1 MGSFVLAGFGSMRG
15 FGMPGVPNGFCGGIA
30 ILGANTHRPSVT
42 NAGYSLS
49 PAGARKLYNL
59 MLGRGYCAQNGAQTI
74 EGCFR
79 GLSAIASGAHQLV
92 DEAHFNATA
101 YHEAVRGII
110 TRKTA
115 VITLWANGAALP
127 GDEAGLHYHF
137 TAIGGIDTQR
147 PTDELIGGYA
157 MCDDDYDGNAYPA
170 QHNAPVWRTY
180 PEMVAARPI
189 AYIVCAA

>member
-49 PAGARKLYNL
+49 PVGAR
-59 MLGRGYCAQNGAQTI
+59 QI